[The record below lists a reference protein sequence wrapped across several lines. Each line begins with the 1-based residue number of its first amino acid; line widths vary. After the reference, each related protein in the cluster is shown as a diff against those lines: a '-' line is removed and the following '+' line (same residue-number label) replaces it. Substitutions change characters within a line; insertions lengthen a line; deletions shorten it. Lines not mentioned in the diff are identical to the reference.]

1 MTVKQDP
8 SDFDAVEM
16 FVRFRDGTIHR
27 WEDDAATVAWDE
39 YEGALECHIG
49 DRCIGS
55 EGAEVRAAVKP
66 QTVTKPLRRVTVMR
80 GRHYSDA
87 ECDYIERHHDVKVGY
102 NGSVE
107 LRVCLPPEVRHDDM
121 VREPWHMNGM
131 DCNYRI
137 VVEAVPVESDK

>member
-1 MTVKQDP
+1 LT
-8 SDFDAVEM
+8 AVLDDGRV
-16 FVRFRDGTIHR
+16 VRFEGD
-27 WEDDAATVAWDE
+27 EAANKYAALRIVE
-39 YEGALECHIG
+39 ERVGAMW
-49 DRCIGS
+49 
-55 EGAEVRAAVKP
+55 AP
-66 QTVTKPLRRVTVMR
+66 TTTKPLRRVTVMR